1 MTHLPFHSQETH
13 SSFVPVPVVLQ
24 PCMGQKVAF
33 LAGRRSG
40 TFPCQEKDSQNM
52 VLSSDWPLDFR
63 INVAEAKVLIYKYC
77 HLVSFRSACRL
88 HLPQFSGYC
97 SEISK
102 VSSARKNMI
111 VKGLSHKPYIN
122 KFIKLCQ
129 QKCRPICKSSI
140 TWLLLPF
147 MELFKVV

>member
-1 MTHLPFHSQETH
+1 
-13 SSFVPVPVVLQ
+13 
-24 PCMGQKVAF
+24 MGQKVAF

-40 TFPCQEKDSQNM
+40 TFPCQEKDSRNR
-52 VLSSDWPLDFR
+52 VLCSDWPLDSC
-63 INVAEAKVLIYKYC
+63 INVAEAKVLMYKYY

-111 VKGLSHKPYIN
+111 VKGLSHKPYVN
-122 KFIKLCQ
+122 KIH
-129 QKCRPICKSSI
+129 QKFDRKMQTYTCYVNVKVFVTVTS
-140 TWLLLPF
+140 LLLPF
-147 MELFKVV
+147 M